1 MLVIPITHVQA
12 IGVTWFQ
19 TSFRGLHA
27 SCDRMPKRLPESHTS
42 SKQVLPWLFWYKKK
56 KNCITTVLL
65 FTKEKWL
72 RYLKIYK
79 ICSVPWMSQGWT
91 LDQTW
96 GIIFGL
102 QSWMW
107 NFKFKPNFNL
117 QSPEGFGKQIILFII
132 HRSSSI
138 QLPKIPSKAFMAKW
152 YLMARIQSWT

>member
-1 MLVIPITHVQA
+1 MLVVIGCLRDFLKVTHP
-12 IGVTWFQ
+12 
-19 TSFRGLHA
+19 A
-27 SCDRMPKRLPESHTS
+27 SRSCLGS
-42 SKQVLPWLFWYKKK
+42 SDIKKK